1 MSGIVANTGDGS
13 VSKID
18 AAQPGRSE
26 PTGNIAVSGVGKK
39 TKAHGVSKH
48 NTGRPSQGQFS
59 VSQLPALTFS

>member
-39 TKAHGVSKH
+39 TKARVSKH